1 MPLLARTIST
11 PLAVEVHAGA
21 IAHLGDLLADRRIS
35 AGGEV
40 AVVVGPGI
48 GKEAAEQARKG
59 LRQAEIL
66 TISAGSHADA
76 LDLADKLR
84 TRNFDAVVGIG
95 GGKVIDTVKYASFQQ
110 GLPMVAVAT
119 ALANDGIASPVASLD
134 RDGHSISYGA
144 HIPIAVVVDLDFVRR
159 APIHQ
164 LRAGVGDAL
173 SNISSCADWELSH
186 AATGEP
192 LDGLAV
198 ALSRGG
204 AEAVLRHPGALTD
217 DDFLTTLANALILG
231 GTSMAVAGTS
241 LPCSGACHEIGH
253 ALQEQHPNIATH
265 GEQVGLG
272 ALFATYLRGDERM
285 VAEMSKAMKRHALPR
300 TPDDLGLT
308 VEQFAVAAAYAPRT
322 RPGRYTILEHLAL
335 DVTALNARIVEFL
348 DDLDNLD

>member
-1 MPLLARTIST
+1 MPLLARTVAT

-48 GKEAAEQARKG
+48 GKDAAEQARKG
-59 LRQAEIL
+59 LSQAEII
-66 TISAGSHADA
+66 TISAGTHADA
-76 LDLADKLR
+76 LDLSDKLR

-110 GLPMVAVAT
+110 GLPMVSVAT

-159 APIHQ
+159 APIRQ

-173 SNISSCADWELSH
+173 SNLSATADWELSH
-186 AATGEP
+186 QATGEAI
-192 LDGLAV
+192 DGLATG
-198 ALSRGG
+198 LSRSG
-204 AEAVLRHPGALTD
+204 AEAVLRHPGEVTD

-231 GTSMAVAGTS
+231 GTAMAVAGTS
-241 LPCSGACHEIGH
+241 APCSGACHEIAH
-253 ALQEQHPNIATH
+253 ALQENHRGMATH
-265 GEQVGLG
+265 GEQVAIG
-272 ALFATYLRGDERM
+272 ALFSTYLRKDMRLF
-285 VAEMSKAMKRHALPR
+285 ADMSAAMQRHHLPR
-300 TPDDLGLT
+300 TPQELGLT
-308 VEQFAVAAAYAPRT
+308 VDQFAVAVAYAPRT

-335 DVTALNARIVEFL
+335 DVSALRDRITDFVN
-348 DDLDNLD
+348 DIS